1 VRVDGTLDFA
11 HNQNTKMVVDT
22 FVVDGKGTLLIGTQG
37 QPIQDDQ
44 TAQIIIADNGA
55 IDLSWDPE
63 QLSRGLISHGTVEIH
78 GQEKTS
84 HLQLAQDPMAGDQE
98 LLLTEAP
105 ANWQVGDSLVLTGT
119 HYVPWK
125 WNGQELEYMGTQDEE
140 LEIVAIDGNKITVD
154 RPLKYDHDTPK
165 NNLKAYVANY
175 SRNVVVETENHE
187 SLPANQRGHV
197 MFMHSPDVD
206 VRYAE
211 FHELGRTDKSKDLD
225 DFVVDSSGNRLDAEG
240 ERVSEWWNDDPG
252 APGARTNIR
261 GRYAV
266 HFHRS
271 GVDDLNGEPAVG
283 IGNAV
288 WGSPGWGYVHHD
300 SHVILENNAAY
311 DVFGSAFV
319 SETGNE
325 IGAWNNNIAIKSEGR
340 RVGPKSGAFNHD
352 VARNG
357 SGFWFQ
363 GRLVEN
369 ANNVAVGM
377 SGHGFMYFHRGL
389 DSMDVSANALP
400 NSEMA
405 RYQESVGNNIPPIQG
420 FLQNEA
426 FASGDGL
433 EVIKANFRQH
443 HDLRSVLD
451 GFTAWEVEDGSSLQ
465 YTAHY
470 TMQDFTLIGAKNSSG
485 KGVAIGKNAEDLVFN
500 NTYIEG
506 FKTGAYAKKASTVSD
521 LDDYHYALIDTTF
534 VNNEQDL
541 SNFDPTVDDILTGAD
556 LNSNPLT
563 LAISPNADLFFDT
576 SQDDREVEIEGIKT
590 DSIGAIE
597 HLAGHDSAY
606 LGFTE
611 ITNRINQG
619 YYTLKDGTRIF
630 TVEELVTDR
639 VTGDFKKVDIP
650 IIIDPDLDMRWD
662 SGQRFKDA
670 PSLGEY
676 DPITNPDGADPDF
689 RVTQTVNQENTKVIS
704 TSSTDFFEVDPNGFE
719 TAIIH
724 GFEDDKDQLLLLQDN
739 YQITEATANGVGSAL
754 ISFETGES
762 VTLEGILPSDLSNDL
777 ISSQ

>member
-1 VRVDGTLDFA
+1 
-11 HNQNTKMVVDT
+11 
-22 FVVDGKGTLLIGTQG
+22 
-37 QPIQDDQ
+37 
-44 TAQIIIADNGA
+44 
-55 IDLSWDPE
+55 
-63 QLSRGLISHGTVEIH
+63 
-78 GQEKTS
+78 
-84 HLQLAQDPMAGDQE
+84 
-98 LLLTEAP
+98 
-105 ANWQVGDSLVLTGT
+105 
-119 HYVPWK
+119 
-125 WNGQELEYMGTQDEE
+125 
-140 LEIVAIDGNKITVD
+140 
-154 RPLKYDHDTPK
+154 
-165 NNLKAYVANY
+165 
-175 SRNVVVETENHE
+175 
-187 SLPANQRGHV
+187 
-197 MFMHSPDVD
+197 
-206 VRYAE
+206 
-211 FHELGRTDKSKDLD
+211 
-225 DFVVDSSGNRLDAEG
+225 
-240 ERVSEWWNDDPG
+240 
-252 APGARTNIR
+252 
-261 GRYAV
+261 
-266 HFHRS
+266 
-271 GVDDLNGEPAVG
+271 
-283 IGNAV
+283 
-288 WGSPGWGYVHHD
+288 
-300 SHVILENNAAY
+300 
-311 DVFGSAFV
+311 
-319 SETGNE
+319 
-325 IGAWNNNIAIKSEGR
+325 
-340 RVGPKSGAFNHD
+340 
-352 VARNG
+352 
-357 SGFWFQ
+357 
-363 GRLVEN
+363 
-369 ANNVAVGM
+369 
-377 SGHGFMYFHRGL
+377 MYFHRGL